1 MIKNP
6 PPPAQASAPRRGG
19 NVLNI
24 LRPCAVPAAI
34 LALWWLLSALGLVNA
49 YLVPSPQKVFAAGLA
64 LCRSGELGRHI
75 GVSLYRV
82 FVGYGLSVSLA
93 LPLALLFHYRPGL
106 GKLFQGPL
114 EFLRAVPPLAMIPL
128 LILWLGIGEA
138 SKLAVIVLA
147 TFFPVFLNALGG
159 FDSMDGRWLELSR
172 SLELDFHRRL
182 RRILIPSAM
191 PQIVTGL
198 RLGFG
203 YAWRALLG
211 AELFASAAGLGY
223 LISDAQEMARVDQV
237 FIGILTIGFL
247 GLIFDAILRA
257 MARAVSPDMEDRNWG
272 ANG

>member
-1 MIKNP
+1 MKKSASGLSKRVMDGLYLGLL
-6 PPPAQASAPRRGG
+6 PAG
-19 NVLNI
+19 L
-24 LRPCAVPAAI
+24 
-34 LALWWLLSALGLVNA
+34 LALWWVLCLLGLVNA
-49 YLVPSPQKVFAAGLA
+49 YLIPSPQKVCSAWFDL
-64 LCRSGELGRHI
+64 LRSGKMARHI

-82 FVGYGLSVSLA
+82 FAGYGISVCLA
-93 LPLALLFHYRPGL
+93 LPLALLFHYGPGL
-106 GKLFQGPL
+106 RKLFHGVL

-172 SLELDFHRRL
+172 SLELGFSRHL
-182 RRILIPSAM
+182 RWILVPAAM

-237 FIGILTIGFL
+237 FAGILTIGFL
-247 GLIFDAILRA
+247 GLVFDALLRVLA
-257 MARAVSPDMEDRNWG
+257 KAASPDAEDRNWG
-272 ANG
+272 ANA